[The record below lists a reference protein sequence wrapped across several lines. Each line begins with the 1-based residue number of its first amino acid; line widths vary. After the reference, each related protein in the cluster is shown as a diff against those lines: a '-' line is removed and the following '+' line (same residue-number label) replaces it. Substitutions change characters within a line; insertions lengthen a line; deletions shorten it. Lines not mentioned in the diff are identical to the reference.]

1 MDLSSIG
8 RHIAERRKASRL
20 SQATLAARAHV
31 SLPGLKALEQ
41 GRASE
46 FGFAKLQR
54 IVTALGLEFELREA
68 NRGRPT
74 LDTLR
79 SEQADD

>member
-1 MDLSSIG
+1 MDLESIG
-8 RHIAERRKASRL
+8 REVAARRKTARL
-20 SQATLAARAHV
+20 SQSALAAMAHV
-31 SLPGLKALEQ
+31 SLPTLKALEQ

-46 FGFAKLQR
+46 FGFAKLLR
-54 IVTALGLEFELREA
+54 ILTALGLELELREA

>member
-1 MDLSSIG
+1 MDLESIG
-8 RHIAERRKASRL
+8 RDIAERRKAARL
-20 SQATLAARAHV
+20 SQSVLAAKAHV
-31 SLPGLKALEQ
+31 SLPTVKALEQ

-46 FGFAKLQR
+46 FGFAKLLR
-54 IVTALGLEFELREA
+54 ILSALGLEIELREA

>member
-1 MDLSSIG
+1 MDLPSLGQSI
-8 RHIAERRKASRL
+8 AARRKSAKLTQAS
-20 SQATLAARAHV
+20 LAALARV
-31 SLPGLKALEQ
+31 SLPTLKALEQ

-46 FGFAKLQR
+46 LGFAKLLR
-54 IVTALGLEFELREA
+54 ILTPLGLELELKEA

-79 SEQADD
+79 SEDSDD